1 MIILI
6 ATLIL
11 TGRKGT
17 LRCGINSASTAV
29 RKYTASVGALQS
41 DLGRAASP
49 PPHYA
54 GEVAADQWGLVTLP
68 QVKVGKARNRITIE
82 R

>member
-1 MIILI
+1 MNILI
-6 ATLIL
+6 AILIL
-11 TGRKGT
+11 TGRKRMLRRGT
-17 LRCGINSASTAV
+17 NSAHTAE
-29 RKYTASVGALQS
+29 RKYTAPVGALQS

-54 GEVAADQWGLVTLP
+54 GAVAADQWGLVTLP
-68 QVKVGKARNRITIE
+68 QVKVGKAPNRITIE

>member
-1 MIILI
+1 MNILI
-6 ATLIL
+6 AILIR
-11 TGRKGT
+11 TGRKRM
-17 LRCGINSASTAV
+17 LRCGINSANTAV
-29 RKYTASVGALQS
+29 RKYTAPVGALQS
-41 DLGRAASP
+41 DLARAASP
-49 PPHYA
+49 PPHCA